1 MTRAYLPRM
10 SDEREKFSQRLT
22 QAMQQ
27 SGYEPRPAVLFRLF
41 NAKYRG
47 RSVSFQ
53 TTSRWLGGRGIP
65 AQDKL
70 QVLADLFGIE
80 PHALRFGLPHRSRVA
95 EPRTPWPAGTG
106 SRERHVI
113 ETFLALP
120 PKRRE
125 LVAELVKALSEG

>member
-1 MTRAYLPRM
+1 M
-10 SDEREKFSQRLT
+10 SDEREKFSQRLM

-47 RSVSFQ
+47 HSVSFQ

-65 AQDKL
+65 AQDKI
-70 QVLADLFGIE
+70 QVLADLFGVE
-80 PHALRFGLPHRSRVA
+80 PHVLRFGAPARSRVG
-95 EPRTPWPAGTG
+95 EPRSQWPAGVG
-106 SRERHVI
+106 GRERQVI
-113 ETFLALP
+113 ETYLNLP

-125 LVAELVKALSEG
+125 LVGELVKALSDS